1 MKAVAG
7 KEASWTT
14 CSTFSYSVKKSSG
27 SHMSTLPSVS
37 KIYRILV
44 TAVHALLNT
53 DTSELAHFNVCIYSL
68 CNILSYCMSCGL
80 Y

>member
-1 MKAVAG
+1 MKAVAE

-37 KIYRILV
+37 KIYQILV
-44 TAVHALLNT
+44 FNHSACFAEHRHLRAPMSAFTVCAVSRLT
-53 DTSELAHFNVCIYSL
+53 VYS
-68 CNILSYCMSCGL
+68 SKADK
-80 Y
+80 